1 MERLMLA
8 EPMTF
13 EGRFIR
19 LLPLSLSHHEP
30 LCAIGLE
37 PALWQHTT
45 IRVQTPSEMRRY
57 IEKALES
64 QAAGTALPFVIVLQA
79 SG

>member
-1 MERLMLA
+1 LKRLAAQLRSCRDGGLMLTA
-8 EPMTF
+8 PMTL

-19 LLPLSLSHHEP
+19 LLPLSLSHHEQ

-45 IRVQTPSEMRRY
+45 IRVQTPDEMRRY
-57 IEKALES
+57 IDNALES
-64 QAAGTALPFVIVLQA
+64 
-79 SG
+79 